1 MTLSRPYFDGFD
13 ETGHFQPPSH
23 PTHFLLVQSLTPPT
37 SLFQCL
43 VAELEESKLEIKLL
57 TTCFHR
63 QAGTSWSTCLPSL
76 LPPCSYKTPSSSNII
91 IIHRIQL
98 LVPIPN
104 MLVSKSPSQFLT
116 GHFFFYSL
124 GRHIHVTLI
133 HNSLQFKNLQGN
145 QQKQWLSYRKRE
157 KRKE

>member
-1 MTLSRPYFDGFD
+1 MKQDISN
-13 ETGHFQPPSH
+13 H
-23 PTHFLLVQSLTPPT
+23 PHTQHIFLLVQSPPPT

-76 LPPCSYKTPSSSNII
+76 LPPCSYKTPSSSSSII
-91 IIHRIQL
+91 LRIQL
-98 LVPIPN
+98 LVPISN
-104 MLVSKSPSQFLT
+104 TLVSKSPSQFLT
-116 GHFFFYSL
+116 GHIFFFFYSL

-157 KRKE
+157 KKE